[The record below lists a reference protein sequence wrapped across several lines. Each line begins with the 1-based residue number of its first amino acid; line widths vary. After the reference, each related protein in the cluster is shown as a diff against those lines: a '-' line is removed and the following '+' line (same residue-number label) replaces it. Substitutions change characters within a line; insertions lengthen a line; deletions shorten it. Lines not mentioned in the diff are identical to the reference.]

1 MAYLVDLQD
10 KYVNKSIDELAD
22 IIRKDY
28 ALMEKGSGNNLA
40 LSAVMVAFNKFVYN
54 TDFVVSQKE
63 HQLYNAVLPHK
74 SYEDFK
80 KCVENPDLNDL
91 TRKVFNAILRSN
103 SMQAKCALLEMC
115 ICICACDGNSIF
127 EWMELNDTFP
137 SDVIENFEKYI

>member
-10 KYVNKSIDELAD
+10 KYVHKNIDELAD

-28 ALMEKGSGNNLA
+28 SLMEKGVGKDLA
-40 LSAVMVAFNKFVYN
+40 LSTVMVAFGKFVYN

-63 HQLYNAVLPHK
+63 HQLYNAVLPPK
-74 SYEDFK
+74 SYDDFK
-80 KCVENPDLNDL
+80 KAMENPGLNDL
-91 TRKVFNAILRSN
+91 ARKVFNTILRSN
-103 SMQAKCALLEMC
+103 SMQAKCALLEIC